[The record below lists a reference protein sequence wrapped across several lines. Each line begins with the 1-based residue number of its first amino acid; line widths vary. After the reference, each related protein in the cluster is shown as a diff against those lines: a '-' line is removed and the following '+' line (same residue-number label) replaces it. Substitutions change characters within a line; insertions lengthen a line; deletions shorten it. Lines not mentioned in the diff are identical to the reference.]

1 MVVIGLTGG
10 TATGKST
17 VAAIW
22 ASMGARIIDA
32 DEAAR
37 ELVKPGS
44 DLLKKIADTF
54 GQAVINDDGSLNR
67 RELGRICFS
76 EKQQLLKLNAIMHP
90 RLRAQVEAMVEEL
103 KRALERH
110 SDPSGPTAVVIDA
123 AVLFESGL
131 RDLADVVV
139 AVVADPEIQVR
150 RLVQRMGLSEGEAR
164 ARVGAQ
170 RSNEEFARLSDF
182 VIDTTG
188 GLDSYEAEARALY
201 RRILAEHGR

>member
-1 MVVIGLTGG
+1 MVVIGLAGG

-22 ASMGARIIDA
+22 ASMGAHIIDA
-32 DEAAR
+32 DRVAR

-54 GQAVINDDGSLNR
+54 GQTVLNDDGSLNR

-76 EKQQLLKLNAIMHP
+76 EKQQLLKLNAIIHP
-90 RLRAQVEAMVEEL
+90 GLRAQIEAMVDEIKAAPEG
-103 KRALERH
+103 H
-110 SDPSGPTAVVIDA
+110 TDSGDPMAVVIDA

-131 RDLADVVV
+131 HLLADVVV

-150 RLVQRMGLSEGEAR
+150 RLVQRMGLSESEAR
-164 ARVGAQ
+164 TRVGAQ
-170 RSNEEFARLSDF
+170 RSSAEFARLSDF

-188 GLDSYEAEARALY
+188 GLDSYEAEARTLY
-201 RRILAEHGR
+201 RRILTEHGR

>member
-1 MVVIGLTGG
+1 M
-10 TATGKST
+10 
-17 VAAIW
+17 
-22 ASMGARIIDA
+22 
-32 DEAAR
+32 
-37 ELVKPGS
+37 
-44 DLLKKIADTF
+44 
-54 GQAVINDDGSLNR
+54 
-67 RELGRICFS
+67 
-76 EKQQLLKLNAIMHP
+76 
-90 RLRAQVEAMVEEL
+90 
-103 KRALERH
+103 
-110 SDPSGPTAVVIDA
+110 VIDA

-170 RSNEEFARLSDF
+170 RSNEEFARLSDL

>member
-1 MVVIGLTGG
+1 MVVVGLTGG

-22 ASMGARIIDA
+22 ASMGARVIDA
-32 DEAAR
+32 DEVAR

-44 DLLKKIADTF
+44 DLLGKIADTF
-54 GQAVINDDGSLNR
+54 GHAVINEDGSLNR

-76 EKQQLLKLNAIMHP
+76 EKRQLLKLNEIMHP

-103 KRALERH
+103 HRAAENDGGRDCA
-110 SDPSGPTAVVIDA
+110 SAVVIDA

-131 RDLADVVV
+131 HRLADAVV
-139 AVVADPEIQVR
+139 AVVADPQMQVR
-150 RLVQRMGLSEGEAR
+150 RLVQRMGLSEAEAT

-201 RRILAEHGR
+201 TRILAEHGG